1 MRAVLVREF
10 GGIEA
15 AGIAEVPE
23 PIAGPDEVLIAIQ
36 AAPVNYADLLVIA
49 GRYQTRPS
57 LPFIPGKSAAGRV
70 TAVGEA
76 VTRFGVGDRVFAW
89 VEEGGY
95 AETVAAPEGLC
106 YPLPAAMRFVDA
118 AALGL
123 DYAAAWF
130 ALRDRARF
138 RSGETVLVLGASGA
152 VGFAAVQLAKTLGA
166 RVLAGIATP
175 DKTDLAQLA
184 GADVVIELWR
194 PDLRDSLRVQVR
206 DATGGH
212 GADII
217 LDPVGADVFDA
228 ALRALAWRGRMV
240 VIGFAAGQIPSIKAN
255 YLLVKNIE
263 VSGLQV
269 SDYKTKAPADVA
281 RCFAELFA
289 LHEAGKIAPF
299 VMATCPLEQFADGLR
314 QVRNRTVRR
323 KIVLAPRGQPKSL
336 PFL

>member
-15 AGIAEVPE
+15 ASLAEIPE
-23 PIAGPDEVLIAIQ
+23 PATGPGELSIAIH
-36 AAPVNYADLLVIA
+36 ASPVNYADLLVIA
-49 GRYQTRPS
+49 GRYQSRPQ
-57 LPFIPGKSAAGRV
+57 LPFTPGKSAAGVV
-70 TAVGEA
+70 TAVGAA
-76 VTRFGVGDRVFAW
+76 VTRFRAGDRVLAW

-95 AETVAAPEGLC
+95 AETVAAPERVC
-106 YPLPAAMRFVDA
+106 YRLPAAMPFVDA

-123 DYAAAWF
+123 DYATAWF

-138 RSGETVLVLGASGA
+138 RPSETVLVLGASGG
-152 VGFAAVQLAKTLGA
+152 VGFAAAQLAKALGA

-175 DKTDLAQLA
+175 DKTDLASLA
-184 GADVVIELWR
+184 GADEVIELWR
-194 PDLRDSLRVQVR
+194 PDLRDSLRAQVR
-206 DATGGH
+206 DATGGR

-217 LDPVGADVFDA
+217 LDPVGGEVFDA

-240 VIGFAAGQIPSIKAN
+240 VIGFAGGQIPMVKAN

-269 SDYKTKAPADVA
+269 SDYKSKAPDDPA

-289 LHEAGKIAPF
+289 LYEAGRLAPF
-299 VMATCPLEQFADGLR
+299 VMATYPLEHFAEGLR
-314 QVRNRTVRR
+314 QVRDRTVRR
-323 KIVLAPRGQPKSL
+323 KIVLTPRDV
-336 PFL
+336 

>member
-15 AGIAEVPE
+15 AVMAEVAE
-23 PIAGPDEVLIAIQ
+23 PVAEADEVLIAIH

-49 GRYQTRPS
+49 GRYQTRPR
-57 LPFIPGKSAAGRV
+57 LPFIPGKSAAGLV
-70 TAVGEA
+70 TAVGGA
-76 VTRFGVGDRVFAW
+76 ATRFHAGDRVLAW

-95 AETVAAPEGLC
+95 ADTVAAPERVC
-106 YPLPAAMRFVDA
+106 YRLPVVMPFVDA
-118 AALGL
+118 AAMGL
-123 DYAAAWF
+123 DYATAWF
-130 ALRDRARF
+130 ALRDRARL
-138 RSGETVLVLGASGA
+138 RSGETVLVLGASGG
-152 VGFAAVQLAKTLGA
+152 VGFAAVQLAKALGV

-175 DKTDLAQLA
+175 DKIDLARLA

-194 PDLRDSLRVQVR
+194 PDLHESLRAQVR
-206 DATGGH
+206 DATGGD

-217 LDPVGADVFDA
+217 LDPVGGEVFDA

-240 VIGFAAGQIPSIKAN
+240 VIGFAGGQISTVKAN

-269 SDYKTKAPADVA
+269 SDYKKKAPDDVD

-289 LHEAGKIAPF
+289 LYEAGELAPF
-299 VMATCPLEQFADGLR
+299 VMASYPLERFAEGLR
-314 QVRNRTVRR
+314 HVRDRTIRR
-323 KIVLAPRGQPKSL
+323 KIVLAPRG
-336 PFL
+336 